1 VVPAAEASQ
10 TPPRFS
16 KAVSTA
22 RAAVSFAAEDEAET
36 LLAFAFMLDLLTEH
50 RKRANPHS

>member
-1 VVPAAEASQ
+1 MVPAAAASQ
-10 TPPRFS
+10 TPKRFS

-22 RAAVSFAAEDEAET
+22 RAAALFAAKDEAET
-36 LLAFAFMLDLLTEH
+36 LLAFAFVLDLFTEH